1 MPQALITAFLDNTT
15 IPHYLIMTMGGQFHG
30 GEWCEM
36 VSKREKSTPPRCF
49 PAQFFFEPSPL
60 SECLKQAKN

>member
-15 IPHYLIMTMGGQFHG
+15 VPHYLIMTMGGQFHG

-60 SECLKQAKN
+60 SERLKQAKN

>member
-36 VSKREKSTPPRCF
+36 VSKREKSTPPF
-49 PAQFFFEPSPL
+49 VFLLNFSLSLPQFL
-60 SECLKQAKN
+60 NA